1 MFPRAM
7 KEAVSSFDL
16 IAIVAE
22 MQVLVG
28 GHVDKV
34 YQSDDDFYLKVNLP
48 GGGKQEVYLKPGKW
62 LCLQE
67 AREKPETPPP
77 FAQALRRYI
86 SNPTIMAITQRGF
99 DRVVVF
105 DLETEKKYMLVVEL
119 FGGGNLV
126 LIEDG
131 KTVLCQRSQVLR
143 NRQIKPGLDYDF
155 PPPGLNPLDID
166 REEFHAKLKAG
177 KGAVSRA
184 LASEFNLGGLYA
196 EELCLLAG
204 VDKKSKASI
213 LTEEQLDALFTALNN
228 LVVAVTEDRRPALI
242 MQDGKAVDAVPIDLQ
257 VYADKERIHCST
269 CSEALSKYLDTA
281 KGEEQVKEVEPGD
294 NVAGRYQRRIQQQEE
309 SIKALKDEQVKSE
322 FLAFFLFEHFQDF
335 EELLKRVRE
344 GRQPKNIRV
353 KSIDHEKHT
362 ITVMIGEEDSIE
374 LDYREDVNGNAQLF
388 YEKRR
393 KAQDQS
399 AKVETALAETRNE
412 MERAVKKA
420 RKIAAHPK
428 IKPTKQYWFEAYRWF
443 VSSEGFLVIG
453 GRDARSNESLVR
465 KHLKDGD
472 RYAHAEVHGAPSV
485 VVKDG
490 AKAGEQTLR
499 EACEFALLHSKA
511 WSSKLASGSAYWV
524 TPEQVSKTPE
534 SGEYVPKGAF
544 IIRGKRNHYKDLQ
557 VRVAIGEI
565 EFEGHRKAMA
575 GPPSAVTAKSR
586 RYAILEPGDIS
597 KEKLTGRLAR
607 IFEVP
612 VEEVTRIL
620 PPGPFGVR
628 EAVGIDLQAGVR

>member
-1 MFPRAM
+1 M

-28 GHVDKV
+28 GHIDKI
-34 YQSDDDFYLKVNLP
+34 YQSGDDFYLKINLI
-48 GGGKQEVYLKPGKW
+48 GGGKQEVFLKPGKW

-77 FAQALRRYI
+77 FAQALRRYL
-86 SNPTIMAITQRGF
+86 SNPTIKAITKTGF

-105 DLETEKKYMLVVEL
+105 DLETEKKYQLVVEL

-126 LIEDG
+126 LVGGGRTI
-131 KTVLCQRSQVLR
+131 LCQRTQVLR
-143 NRQIKPGLDYDF
+143 NRQIKPGQDYSF
-155 PPPGLNPLDID
+155 PPPSLNPLDID
-166 REEFHAKLKAG
+166 REEFHAKLRGG
-177 KGAVSRA
+177 KGAVSRV

-213 LTEEQLDALFTALNN
+213 LSDGQLDGLFTALNN
-228 LVVAVTEDRRPALI
+228 LIVAVTEDRRPALI
-242 MQDGKAVDAVPIDLQ
+242 MQDGKAIDAVPIDLQ
-257 VYADKERIHCST
+257 VYADKDRIQCST
-269 CSEALSKYLDTA
+269 CSEALSKFLETA
-281 KGEEQVKEVEPGD
+281 KSEEQVREVEPGED
-294 NVAGRYQRRIQQQEE
+294 VAGRYQRRIQQQEE
-309 SIKALKDEQVKSE
+309 SIKALKDEQMKCE
-322 FLAFFLFEHFQDF
+322 FLAFFLFEHFQEF
-335 EELLKRVRE
+335 EELLKTMRE
-344 GRQPKNIRV
+344 GRQPKNVRA
-353 KSIDHEKHT
+353 KSIDHERHT
-362 ITVMIGEEDSIE
+362 IAVMIGDEDSIE
-374 LDYREDVNGNAQLF
+374 LDYRKDVNGNAQML

-393 KAQDQS
+393 KAQEQS
-399 AKVETALAETRNE
+399 AKVEAALAETKNE

-420 RKIAAHPK
+420 KKIAAHPK

-443 VSSEGFLVIG
+443 ISSEGFLVIG

-485 VVKDG
+485 VIKDG
-490 AKAGEQTLR
+490 AKAGDQTLR

-524 TPEQVSKTPE
+524 MPEQVSKTPE

-544 IIRGKRNHYKDLQ
+544 IIRGKRNYFKDLQ

-565 EFEGHRKAMA
+565 DYEGHRKAMA
-575 GPPSAVTAKSR
+575 GPSSAVAAKSR
-586 RYAILEPGDIS
+586 RYAVLEPGDIS
-597 KEKLTGRLAR
+597 KEMLTLRLAR
-607 IFEVP
+607 VLEVP
-612 VEEVTRIL
+612 VEEVGRIL
-620 PPGPFGVR
+620 PPGPFSIKETSGIELQEGV
-628 EAVGIDLQAGVR
+628 V